1 MTHRGHTVLPMS
13 TLTFKAT
20 AAEAREI
27 RAAARRKN
35 LNLSAYLRY
44 VALQGASVPKPR
56 LVRSRKTGAY
66 VLAAAPGAPKLTSA
80 VVNALLA
87 DFP

>member
-1 MTHRGHTVLPMS
+1 MS

-20 AAEAREI
+20 AAEEREI
-27 RAAARRKN
+27 RAAAQLKN

-56 LVRSRKTGAY
+56 LIRSRKTGAY
-66 VLAAAPGAPKLTSA
+66 VIASAAGAPKLTSA
-80 VVNALLA
+80 GVRALLA